1 MPHAANV
8 WLIEMATVGTRKRME
23 MRRRVR
29 IARMALPAA
38 SSSAFS
44 ACAAAGEA
52 VCAVCAADEPLTLA
66 P

>member
-23 MRRRVR
+23 MRSRVR

-44 ACAAAGEA
+44 ACTAAGEA
-52 VCAVCAADEPLTLA
+52 VCAVCAADAPLTLA